1 MMCVFITAV
10 MMLVVCLLCLFRW
23 VTTGNRSATTG
34 GGATNLGPTW
44 TMEPIRNRHGTAGA
58 PGSRRDPPLPYSPSI
73 SDTRRILRYL
83 RGKAACVAL
92 AVLIF
97 AIIRLVCVCICVCVC
112 VCVCARSLSL
122 YAPEGDV
129 HMCMCVCVRS
139 LSLSRHAA
147 DTTPGRCVVLSSLI
161 NRH

>member
-1 MMCVFITAV
+1 
-10 MMLVVCLLCLFRW
+10 
-23 VTTGNRSATTG
+23 
-34 GGATNLGPTW
+34 
-44 TMEPIRNRHGTAGA
+44 MEPIRNRHGTAGA

-112 VCVCARSLSL
+112 VCVCARALSL
-122 YAPEGDV
+122 FMRPREMYI
-129 HMCMCVCVRS
+129 CVCVCACARS
-139 LSLSRHAA
+139 LSL
-147 DTTPGRCVVLSSLI
+147 DTRLTQPLGGVWFFL
-161 NRH
+161 H